1 MSFEQALT
9 HFESTTAQNL
19 AKLIASGQKTIAF
32 VGRATCPYCQRFA
45 PKLAQVQ
52 AETDAKVY
60 FVDSSNAAD
69 QALIDLRASHGIKTV
84 PGLLVAEGGQV
95 SVVCDSS
102 LPVDAIAAFIA

>member
-19 AKLIASGQKTIAF
+19 SKLIASGDKVIAF
-32 VGRATCPYCQRFA
+32 IGRATCPYCQRFA

-52 AETDAKVY
+52 AETSAKIY

-69 QALIDLRASHGIKTV
+69 QALADLRATHGVKTV
-84 PGLLVAEGGQV
+84 PGLLVAKDGQV
-95 SVVCDSS
+95 DVVCDSS
-102 LPVDAIAAFIA
+102 LPVDAITAVIA